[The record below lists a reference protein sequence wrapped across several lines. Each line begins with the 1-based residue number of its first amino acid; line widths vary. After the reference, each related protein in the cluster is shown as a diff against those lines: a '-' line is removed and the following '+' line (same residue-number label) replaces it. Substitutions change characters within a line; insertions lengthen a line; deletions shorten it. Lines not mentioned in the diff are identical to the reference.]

1 MRFPA
6 PDKIKFF
13 AVVKGSCWVWIEGEP
28 DPLQVG
34 PGDVGL
40 LAAKRSFV
48 LSSHPD
54 LEPVEAMEVFRRSS
68 SNMAH
73 LGQGKDFHYLC
84 GHVLLDPASRELL
97 ADTLST
103 WIHVPAASS
112 QATAFQW
119 LLEQLVRERSSNL
132 PGASL
137 ASDQL
142 AQLLFIQIVR
152 AHLGTS
158 STLPL
163 GWLRALADAAIAPAL
178 RSMHST
184 TCHAWGLEELADTDW

>member
-6 PDKIKFF
+6 PDKIKFL

-73 LGQGKDFHYLC
+73 LGQGEDFHYLG
-84 GHVLLDPASRELL
+84 GHLLLDPASRELL
-97 ADTLST
+97 QTPCLRGST
-103 WIHVPAASS
+103 FLPPHRWRPRFSGCWTTRSRALFEPAGCESGLRSISS
-112 QATAFQW
+112 
-119 LLEQLVRERSSNL
+119 
-132 PGASL
+132 ASL
-137 ASDQL
+137 HPDCACSPWHFEHLASRMVARPRRCGHRTGTPID
-142 AQLLFIQIVR
+142 AQHPGPR
-152 AHLGTS
+152 LGT
-158 STLPL
+158 
-163 GWLRALADAAIAPAL
+163 
-178 RSMHST
+178 
-184 TCHAWGLEELADTDW
+184 

>member
-1 MRFPA
+1 MSFPA
-6 PDKIKFF
+6 PDKIKFL

-73 LGQGKDFHYLC
+73 LGQGEDFQYLG

-97 ADTLST
+97 ADALPP
-103 WIHVPAASS
+103 WIHFLPPHRRRPRFSGCWNNSFAS
-112 QATAFQW
+112 
-119 LLEQLVRERSSNL
+119 
-132 PGASL
+132 
-137 ASDQL
+137 
-142 AQLLFIQIVR
+142 
-152 AHLGTS
+152 
-158 STLPL
+158 
-163 GWLRALADAAIAPAL
+163 AL
-178 RSMHST
+178 R
-184 TCHAWGLEELADTDW
+184 TCRVRVWPPIN